1 MPGCALRFLLCTS
14 EFQTL
19 ERETDIDRG
28 VRYIEKPYRLSIYRH
43 DKDIFENI
51 NIDIDIVKDILENID
66 IDLFSFFRLICI
78 LFSG

>member
-1 MPGCALRFLLCTS
+1 MTI
-14 EFQTL
+14 L
-19 ERETDIDRG
+19 ENIDI
-28 VRYIEKPYRLSIYRH
+28 

-66 IDLFSFFRLICI
+66 IDIDLFCFFRLICI